1 MSDIHGVPHDHL
13 MRRMIVDRLCDF
25 RCARCMKTSVK
36 ARENAKSPPP
46 PDGLEIEPVIAGA
59 VVFDE

>member
-1 MSDIHGVPHDHL
+1 
-13 MRRMIVDRLCDF
+13 
-25 RCARCMKTSVK
+25 MKTSVK